1 MFSNKIL
8 SFLKN
13 FLFLIFVLTV
23 LQSCGA
29 LKFKRSDV
37 KDNPINDA
45 EKREKNVKEGR
56 GISIGGTKGRSGSFD
71 FATSNE
77 MWRAAMDVLDFVPLT
92 TADYGG
98 GIIITDWYSEDLNS
112 EESVKIMINFL
123 TNEIRADGLKVKIY
137 KKVCNDKQKCNTQLM
152 TSELDNEIK
161 LAVLKKAAQLKNQD
175 AKKKVKTAIIEL
187 PPLVN
192 KLEQIQL

>member
-13 FLFLIFVLTV
+13 FFFLIFVLAV

-45 EKREKNVKEGR
+45 EKREKNVREGR
-56 GISIGGTKGRSGSFD
+56 GISIGGDKGRSGSFD

-98 GIIITDWYSEDLNS
+98 GIIITDWYSDDLNS
-112 EESVKIMINFL
+112 QESVKIMINFL

-175 AKKKVKTAIIEL
+175 AKKKGEDSDYRVT
-187 PPLVN
+187 PTGD
-192 KLEQIQL
+192 